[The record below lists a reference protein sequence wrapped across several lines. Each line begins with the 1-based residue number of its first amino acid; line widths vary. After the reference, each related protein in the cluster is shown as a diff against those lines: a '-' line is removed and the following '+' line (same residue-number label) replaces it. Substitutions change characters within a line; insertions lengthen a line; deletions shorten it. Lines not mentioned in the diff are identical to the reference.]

1 MAAPRVNGNF
11 KGTGKATAERQ
22 GQGQVQG
29 QTTSGDAGR
38 EVRFDFERLRAYQ
51 LAAEFVV
58 WADEQVKR
66 HIRGRPHMADQLHR
80 AATSIALNVAEGA
93 GEFSPAEK
101 ARFYRIARRSAT
113 ECAAAV
119 DVLTRTRALD
129 PAAAQRGRDLLH
141 QIVSI
146 LVVMGKREGRVEDGA
161 DRRVARTKP

>member
-1 MAAPRVNGNF
+1 
-11 KGTGKATAERQ
+11 
-22 GQGQVQG
+22 
-29 QTTSGDAGR
+29 
-38 EVRFDFERLRAYQ
+38 
-51 LAAEFVV
+51 
-58 WADEQVKR
+58 
-66 HIRGRPHMADQLHR
+66 MADQLHR

-146 LVVMGKREGRVEDGA
+146 LVVMGKREGRVEDAA

>member
-1 MAAPRVNGNF
+1 MGGLLARAAMAAPRVNGNF

-66 HIRGRPHMADQLHR
+66 HIRGARIWP
-80 AATSIALNVAEGA
+80 TSSIA
-93 GEFSPAEK
+93 
-101 ARFYRIARRSAT
+101 R
-113 ECAAAV
+113 
-119 DVLTRTRALD
+119 
-129 PAAAQRGRDLLH
+129 LLP
-141 QIVSI
+141 
-146 LVVMGKREGRVEDGA
+146 L
-161 DRRVARTKP
+161 P